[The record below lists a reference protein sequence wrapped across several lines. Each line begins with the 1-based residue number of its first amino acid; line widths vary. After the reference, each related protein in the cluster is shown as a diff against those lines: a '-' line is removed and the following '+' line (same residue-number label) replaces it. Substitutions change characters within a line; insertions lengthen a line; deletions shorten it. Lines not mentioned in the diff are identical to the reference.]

1 MTPHFTRV
9 QIEGAAAII
18 RNRTRYEP
26 TIGLVLGSGLN
37 ELADALTY
45 PDIIASEQIPHWPQS
60 TVPGHHGRL
69 VIGQLEEKTILV
81 MQGRVHFYEGYSPN
95 HITLPVRVMQIL
107 GIETLILTN
116 AAGAINETFTPGDL
130 MLLKDHLNIPG
141 MAGHNP
147 LRGPNDDSFGP
158 RFPDMI
164 TPYDPELRRMAHE
177 IAAEEGFSLQE
188 GVYGYVAGPNYET
201 PAELRFLRLMG
212 ADAVGMSTV
221 PSVLVARH
229 AGMRVLGVS
238 TITNMAL
245 PDPPPG
251 TVLSHEEVLEMGKI
265 AVPHLTALLH
275 GIIRRL

>member
-18 RNRTRYEP
+18 RNRTRYQP

-37 ELADALTY
+37 DLADAVVY
-45 PDIIASEQIPHWPQS
+45 PDIIASDQIPHWPQS
-60 TVPGHHGRL
+60 TVPGHQGRL
-69 VIGQLEEKTILV
+69 VIGRLEEKTVLV

-95 HITLPVRVMQIL
+95 HVTLPVRVMQIL

-116 AAGAINETFTPGDL
+116 AAGGINETFTPGDL

-147 LRGPNDDSFGP
+147 LRGPNEDTFGP
-158 RFPDMI
+158 RFPDMT
-164 TPYDPELRRMAHE
+164 TPYDAGLRQMAHE
-177 IAAEEGFSLQE
+177 IAAEGGFSLQE

-251 TVLSHEEVLEMGKI
+251 TVLSHDEVLEMGKI
-265 AVPHLTALLH
+265 AVPRLTTLLH

>member
-1 MTPHFTRV
+1 MNQYFTRV

-37 ELADALTY
+37 DLAEAVTY
-45 PDIIASEQIPHWPQS
+45 PDIIPSEQIPHWPQS
-60 TVPGHHGRL
+60 TVQGHQGRL
-69 VIGQLEEKTILV
+69 VIGRLEDKTVLV

-116 AAGAINETFTPGDL
+116 AAGGINETFTPGDL

-147 LRGPNDDSFGP
+147 LRGPNEDSFGP
-158 RFPDMI
+158 RFPDMV
-164 TPYDPELRRMAHE
+164 TPYDQELRQMAHE
-177 IAAEEGFSLQE
+177 IAAEAGFSLQE

-201 PAELRFLRLMG
+201 PAELRFLKIMG

-229 AGMRVLGVS
+229 AGMRVLGIS

-251 TVLSHEEVLEMGKI
+251 TVLSHEEVLETGKI
-265 AVPHLTALLH
+265 VVPHLTALLH

>member
-18 RNRTRYEP
+18 RNRTRYQP

-37 ELADALTY
+37 DLAEAVTF
-45 PDIIASEQIPHWPQS
+45 PDVILSEQIPHWPQS
-60 TVPGHHGRL
+60 TVPGHQGRL
-69 VIGQLEEKTILV
+69 VIGQLEGKTVLV
-81 MQGRVHFYEGYSPN
+81 MQGRVHYYEGYSQN

-141 MAGHNP
+141 MAGQNP

-158 RFPDMI
+158 RFPDMV
-164 TPYDPELRRMAHE
+164 TPYDLELRQMAHE
-177 IAAEEGFSLQE
+177 IAAEAGFSLQE

-251 TVLSHEEVLEMGKI
+251 TVLSHDEVLETGKI
-265 AVPHLTALLH
+265 AVPRLTTLLH

>member
-1 MTPHFTRV
+1 MSEYFTRV

-18 RNRTRYEP
+18 RNRTHYKP

-37 ELADALTY
+37 DLADAVEN
-45 PDIIASEQIPHWPQS
+45 PDIIPNNEIPHWPQS
-60 TVPGHHGRL
+60 TVHGHHGRL
-69 VIGQLEEKTILV
+69 VIGKLQDKTVLV

-95 HITLPVRVMQIL
+95 QITLPVRVMQIL
-107 GIETLILTN
+107 GIKTLILTN
-116 AAGAINETFTPGDL
+116 AAGGINDTYTPGDL

-158 RFPDMI
+158 RFPDMV
-164 TPYDPELRRMAHE
+164 TPYDAEMRQMAHN
-177 IAAEEGFSLQE
+177 IAAQADFSLQE

-201 PAELRFLRLMG
+201 PAELRFLQRMG

-229 AGMRVLGVS
+229 GGMRVLGIS

-251 TVLSHEEVLEMGKI
+251 TVLSHDEVIETGKI
-265 AVPHLTALLH
+265 AIPRLTTLLH
-275 GIIRRL
+275 GIIRQL

>member
-1 MTPHFTRV
+1 MTPYFTRV
-9 QIEGAAAII
+9 QMEGAAAII

-26 TIGLVLGSGLN
+26 TVGLVLGSGLN
-37 ELADALTY
+37 DLADAVTY
-45 PDIIASEQIPHWPQS
+45 PDIIPSDQIPHWPQS
-60 TVPGHHGRL
+60 TVSGHHGRL
-69 VIGQLEEKTILV
+69 VIGQLEGKTVLV
-81 MQGRVHFYEGYSPN
+81 LQGRVHFYEGYSPN
-95 HITLPVRVMQIL
+95 QITLPVRVMQIL
-107 GIETLILTN
+107 GIKTLILTN
-116 AAGAINETFTPGDL
+116 AAGGINETFTPGDL

-158 RFPDMI
+158 RFPDMV
-164 TPYDPELRRMAHE
+164 TPYDPELRQMAHD
-177 IAAEEGFSLQE
+177 IAAENDFSLQE
-188 GVYGYVAGPNYET
+188 GVYAYVAGPNYET

-229 AGMRVLGVS
+229 AGMRVLGIS
-238 TITNMAL
+238 TVTNLAL

-251 TVLSHEEVLEMGKI
+251 TVLSHEEVLEMGKV
-265 AVPHLTALLH
+265 AVPRLTTLLH

>member
-1 MTPHFTRV
+1 MIEYFTRV

-18 RNRTRYEP
+18 RNRTRYQP

-37 ELADALTY
+37 DLADAVEY
-45 PDIIASEQIPHWPQS
+45 PDIIPNNQIPHWPQS
-60 TVPGHHGRL
+60 TVHGHHGRL
-69 VIGQLEEKTILV
+69 VIGKLEDKTVLV

-95 HITLPVRVMQIL
+95 HITLPIRVMQIL
-107 GIETLILTN
+107 GIKTLILTN
-116 AAGAINETFTPGDL
+116 AAGGINESFTPGDL

-141 MAGHNP
+141 MAGNNP

-158 RFPDMI
+158 RFPDMV
-164 TPYDPELRRMAHE
+164 TPYDVELRQMAHA
-177 IAAEEGFSLQE
+177 IAAESGFSLQE

-201 PAELRFLRLMG
+201 PAELRFLQIMG

-229 AGMRVLGVS
+229 GGMRVLGVS

-251 TVLSHEEVLEMGKI
+251 TVLSHDEVLETGKI
-265 AVPHLTALLH
+265 AIPRLTTLLH
-275 GIIRRL
+275 GIIRQL

>member
-1 MTPHFTRV
+1 MNQYFTRV

-37 ELADALTY
+37 DLAEAVTY
-45 PDIIASEQIPHWPQS
+45 PDIIPSEQIPHWPQS
-60 TVPGHHGRL
+60 TVQGHQGRL
-69 VIGQLEEKTILV
+69 VIGRLEDKTVLV

-116 AAGAINETFTPGDL
+116 AAGGINETFTPGDL

-141 MAGHNP
+141 MSGHNP
-147 LRGPNDDSFGP
+147 LRGPNEDSFGP
-158 RFPDMI
+158 RFPDMV
-164 TPYDPELRRMAHE
+164 TPYDPELRQMAHE
-177 IAAEEGFSLQE
+177 IAAEAGFSLQE

-201 PAELRFLRLMG
+201 PAELRFLKIMG

-229 AGMRVLGVS
+229 AGMRVLGIS

-251 TVLSHEEVLEMGKI
+251 TVLSHEEVLETGKI
-265 AVPHLTALLH
+265 VVPHLTALLH